1 MNLSQHL
8 IKYINSTLECD
19 HIFTLTGGGAMFLND
34 AVGNEDK
41 IKAIYCH
48 HEQACAMA
56 AVGYAKLKG
65 IGVCVTTTGCGATNT
80 LTGLLDAWQ
89 DNVPVLFISGNV
101 KSKETTY
108 LSGKSLRSFGVQ
120 EFNIIPVV
128 NSFTKAAYFI
138 DSFDSY
144 LNILPKIK
152 NDLLKGRPGPIWIDI
167 PMDMQSYYL
176 DDIAKDKLKFA
187 LKDKLVKSDLI
198 PRKSSIKIVCEK
210 LVKTNKPVFLVGNGL
225 RLSSGGEGIKFLN
238 KISKD
243 LSIPI
248 VTTYLGVDFF
258 KNDDNYFG
266 PVGLK
271 ASRVANLILNN
282 SDLIICIGTRL
293 ATSVI
298 GFEYELF
305 ANDAFKVIVD
315 IDSEEHTKKTINP
328 DLFIHSDAYNF
339 LLDLRK
345 ELPKINRDDWL
356 MKCNE
361 AIKVIPIQEQFSKNN
376 KISIYDVV
384 KSVCKYSNN
393 DDVVVSDAGSS
404 YYVSSIMFERHI
416 NQRYVTSGAQADM
429 GFALPAGI
437 GCAFAKNQ
445 DRVHIITGDG
455 SIQLNIQ
462 ELQTI
467 FHYKLNISI
476 YILNN
481 NGYLSIRTTQRN
493 FFKGRECGTDKSN
506 GISFPDFKKIAFAYN
521 IKYKEFNLCKEFEKF
536 LEINKLQKGPIIYDI
551 SCPQDESIIP
561 KTKTVKSP
569 SGKLSSAPL
578 TRMSP
583 DLSLDKES
591 ILNKLGFK
599 L

>member
-1 MNLSQHL
+1 MNISQHL
-8 IKYINSTLECD
+8 VKYINQTLKCN

-34 AVGNEDK
+34 AVGNEHD

-56 AVGYAKLKG
+56 AVGYAKLNG

-128 NSFTKAAYFI
+128 TSFTKAAYFV

-144 LNILPKIK
+144 LNLLPKIK
-152 NDLLKGRPGPIWIDI
+152 NNLLKGRPGPIWIDI
-167 PMDMQSYYL
+167 PMDIQSYHL
-176 DDIAKDKLKFA
+176 DELSQEKLKVVISRE
-187 LKDKLVKSDLI
+187 LVKIKLK
-198 PRKSSIKIVCEK
+198 PKRASIEIVHKKLEK
-210 LVKTNKPVFLVGNGL
+210 AKKPVFLVGNGL
-225 RLSSGGEGIKFLN
+225 RLSNYGEGINFLKN
-238 KISKD
+238 ISKD

-258 KNDDNYFG
+258 KKDENYFG

-305 ANDAFKVIVD
+305 ANDAFKIIVD

-339 LLDLRK
+339 LLEFQKNLS
-345 ELPKINRDDWL
+345 KINKYDWL
-356 MKCNE
+356 MRCYKASKE
-361 AIKVIPIQEQFSKNN
+361 IPIQEQFSKNN

-384 KSVCKYSNN
+384 KNVCRYSNSN
-393 DDVVVSDAGSS
+393 DVIVSDAGSS
-404 YYVSSIMFERHI
+404 YYVSSIMFERHF
-416 NQRYVTSGAQADM
+416 NQRYITSGAQADM

-437 GCAFAKNQ
+437 GCAFAKNK
-445 DRVHIITGDG
+445 DRIHIITGDG

-481 NGYLSIRTTQRN
+481 NGYLSIRTTQKN
-493 FFKGRECGTDKSN
+493 FFTGRECGTDQSN

-521 IKYKEFNLCKEFEKF
+521 IKYEKFNSLYNFAKF
-536 LEINKLQKGPIIYDI
+536 LEINKIQTGPIIYNI
-551 SCPQDESIIP
+551 LCPEDEAIIP
-561 KTKTVKSP
+561 KTKTVKSS

-578 TRMSP
+578 TRMAP
-583 DLSLDKES
+583 DLSIEKES
-591 ILNKLGFK
+591 NLKSLGFN